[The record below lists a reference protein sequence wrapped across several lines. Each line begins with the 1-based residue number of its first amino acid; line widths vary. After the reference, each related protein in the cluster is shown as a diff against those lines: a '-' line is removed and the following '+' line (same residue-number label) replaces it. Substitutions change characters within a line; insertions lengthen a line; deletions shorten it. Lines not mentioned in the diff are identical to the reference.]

1 MIYVLF
7 MPFQYNLTK
16 LIVPLNWL
24 FALFPVSFILG
35 NLIINLHLVLF
46 VIIGCIY
53 LNKKKI
59 KLSEKYPILIFF
71 IFCVILIISS
81 FYNQANIEK
90 SFLFLRVLVFYY
102 IGLLIL
108 KEKILTV
115 LFKK

>member
-35 NLIINLHLVLF
+35 NLFINLHLVLF

-90 SFLFLRVLVFYY
+90 SFLFLRVFVFYY
-102 IGLLIL
+102 IGLIA
-108 KEKILTV
+108 
-115 LFKK
+115 FKRKRI